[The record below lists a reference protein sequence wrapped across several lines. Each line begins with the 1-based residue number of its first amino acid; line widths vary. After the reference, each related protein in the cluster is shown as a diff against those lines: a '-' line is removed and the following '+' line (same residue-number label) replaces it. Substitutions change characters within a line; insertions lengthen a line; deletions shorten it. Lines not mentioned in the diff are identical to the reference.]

1 MSNLARFIGLRYTR
15 AKSSHQFLSFV
26 SGFSFLGMMLGVMA
40 LVVVLSV
47 MNGFDRELKQRLLA
61 VIPHGFI
68 STTPYTEDWEGLA
81 ASAKEYPQVVG
92 AAPYIEGFALLSN
105 GGLNMDSAL
114 IAIDPGRE
122 REVSII
128 DQHIIAG
135 DMAALKPGEYGIVIG
150 RILAQRLRVRVG
162 DKITLTLPEVSITPA
177 GAFPRSK
184 RFTVVAVFKVGAQVD
199 QSLAMIH
206 LRDGQKLFKLADKVH
221 GVRVAFEDIYQAET
235 GLNEIQQS
243 LDVETDVKSW
253 AETQGSLFQA
263 MKMEKIMIAIMLFL
277 IVAVAAFNVITSLVL
292 MVADKRA
299 DIAVLRTM
307 GMSERQVMRV
317 FVTQGMALGGMGIVL
332 GLLLGLP
339 LAYWIGDLSQWLES
353 LSGQQLFDPD
363 IYFIAEL
370 PSELRLKDIL
380 VVSGIAFLITLLATL
395 YPAYRASR
403 IEPAEALRYE

>member
-26 SGFSFLGMMLGVMA
+26 SGFSFIGMMLGVMA
-40 LVVVLSV
+40 LVIVLSV
-47 MNGFDRELKQRLLA
+47 MNGFDKELKQRLLA

-68 STTPYTEDWEGLA
+68 ATEPYTEDWQSLA
-81 ASAKEYPQVVG
+81 KIAKQQQDVTG
-92 AAPYIEGFALLSN
+92 AAPYIEGFALLSHR
-105 GGLNMDSAL
+105 GLNMDSAL
-114 IAIDPGRE
+114 VAVDPDLE

-135 DMAALKPGEYGIVIG
+135 DMAELQAGEYGIVIG
-150 RILAQRLRVRVG
+150 RILAQRLRANIG

-206 LRDGQKLFKLADKVH
+206 LQDGKKLFKLGNKVH
-221 GVRVAFEDIYQAET
+221 GVRVAFDDIYQAEA
-235 GLNEIQQS
+235 GLKAIQAAS
-243 LDVETDVKSW
+243 PLNTVTKSW
-253 AETQGSLFQA
+253 AQTQGSLFQA

-292 MVADKRA
+292 MVADKRS

-307 GMSERQVMRV
+307 GMSQRQVMAV
-317 FVTQGMALGGMGIVL
+317 FVTQGMALGGLGILL

-339 LAYWIGDLSQWLES
+339 LAYWIGDLSQYLES

-370 PSELRLKDIL
+370 PSEVRFQDVLI
-380 VVSGIAFLITLLATL
+380 VSVIAFVITLLATL

>member
-1 MSNLARFIGLRYTR
+1 
-15 AKSSHQFLSFV
+15 
-26 SGFSFLGMMLGVMA
+26 MA
-40 LVVVLSV
+40 LIVVLSV

-68 STTPYTEDWEGLA
+68 STQTATEDWQALA
-81 ASAKEYPQVVG
+81 AASKEHQDVVG
-92 AAPYIEGFALLSN
+92 AAPFIEGFALLSHR
-105 GGLNMDSAL
+105 GLSMDSAL
-114 IAIDPGRE
+114 VAIEPDFE
-122 REVSII
+122 QQVSII

-135 DMAALKPGEYGIVIG
+135 EMSKLRPGEYGIVIG
-150 RILAQRLRVRVG
+150 RILAQRLRANVG

-177 GAFPRSK
+177 GAFARSK

-206 LRDGQKLFKLADKVH
+206 LKDGQKLFKLGAKVH
-221 GVRVAFEDIYQAET
+221 GVRLAFNDIYQAE
-235 GLNEIQQS
+235 LALREIQQS
-243 LDVETDVKSW
+243 VEHSAGLKTTVKSW
-253 AETQGSLFQA
+253 AQTQGSLFQA
-263 MKMEKIMIAIMLFL
+263 MKMEKLMIAIMLFL

-292 MVADKRA
+292 MVADKRG

-307 GMSERQVMRV
+307 GMSQRQVMGI
-317 FVTQGMALGGMGIVL
+317 FVTQGMALGGLGILL
-332 GLLLGLP
+332 GLLLGVP

-370 PSELRLKDIL
+370 PSELRWKDTL
-380 VVSGIAFLITLLATL
+380 LVSGIAFAITLLATL